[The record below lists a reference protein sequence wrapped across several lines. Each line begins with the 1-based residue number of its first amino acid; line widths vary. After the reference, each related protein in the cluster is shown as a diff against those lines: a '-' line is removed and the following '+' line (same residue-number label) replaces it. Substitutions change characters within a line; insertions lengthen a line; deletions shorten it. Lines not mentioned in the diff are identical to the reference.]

1 MKNIDIITLG
11 NGGFLRATAH
21 SLPVEHFYKFVKFK
35 RAVQKAYET
44 ISKAQADF
52 LNEVGL
58 TLEDLRSGTA
68 DGEKMERYGTLNAAL
83 IAEETPIEEEK
94 PESWWQRLFHW
105 HRRRTEELREEHD
118 AKLAA
123 LIPKPDYT
131 PTVNVE
137 SLDDSQV
144 TLIVRA
150 WTEIPNYWNVLYDV
164 NEQIYKQFPQHGIRF
179 PFPQMDVHMQ
189 N

>member
-83 IAEETPIEEEK
+83 IAEETPIEAKRIPVECYKGIYDENGEVFANPDIEAIILDNLFKEE
-94 PESWWQRLFHW
+94 E
-105 HRRRTEELREEHD
+105 TE
-118 AKLAA
+118 
-123 LIPKPDYT
+123 
-131 PTVNVE
+131 
-137 SLDDSQV
+137 
-144 TLIVRA
+144 
-150 WTEIPNYWNVLYDV
+150 
-164 NEQIYKQFPQHGIRF
+164 NE
-179 PFPQMDVHMQ
+179 
-189 N
+189 